1 MMRIIENWGAF
12 DDALWTIKGRIDR
25 RKGNSQLLDPTS
37 LCAEKNNKKENIQ
50 RIIYGTDGRH
60 RVVSVRFHDGKVE
73 DVADGVGTDA
83 KFLSPGGICSHRVTR
98 YIMNLLGTGIYSCLI
113 PEVTTVA
120 SVRATT
126 SQTAA
131 AAGGIEEEWG
141 EEGNSNPYGLNFPRG
156 ILSFDIP
163 HINDSIVFL
172 ADREQSHPPVNY
184 EKLSV
189 MIYLNQATSGSHTIR
204 ALHLHEDGK
213 GEMVIVGGSY
223 GEAGFVDG
231 SGNTA
236 TFKYCQITSSFSIK
250 EMEIS
255 PTDIAGQG
263 SYIYKRKKLR
273 GKEED
278 SSGID
283 INGGFILNISLSI
296 LIADTGNSRIRQ
308 LYFETEVEA
317 QEEPTVA
324 NTTTPT
330 NNAPYSCKICKCLL
344 QQGAR
349 QTLVNVSTIQLETTK
364 YTERDIYRISGYA
377 EDLDQF
383 FIADQGQASI
393 RALKRYH
400 PDDLQSLQ
408 FSVHHLEGCSN
419 MDDDNDN
426 DDGESGVGSR
436 PKISFIPRPQIDCPS
451 YRFPSPT
458 CLCAEAAGHWLFVGD
473 SEYECI
479 KKVTKDG
486 VSVWD
491 LTRPLSVRE
500 AREIV
505 DGMCC

>member
-1 MMRIIENWGAF
+1 M
-12 DDALWTIKGRIDR
+12 
-25 RKGNSQLLDPTS
+25 Q
-37 LCAEKNNKKENIQ
+37 
-50 RIIYGTDGRH
+50 
-60 RVVSVRFHDGKVE
+60 
-73 DVADGVGTDA
+73 
-83 KFLSPGGICSHRVTR
+83 
-98 YIMNLLGTGIYSCLI
+98 
-113 PEVTTVA
+113 
-120 SVRATT
+120 
-126 SQTAA
+126 
-131 AAGGIEEEWG
+131 
-141 EEGNSNPYGLNFPRG
+141 GNSNPYGLNFPRG

-172 ADREQSHPPVNY
+172 ADR
-184 EKLSV
+184 
-189 MIYLNQATSGSHTIR
+189 GSHTIR

-236 TFKYCQITSSFSIK
+236 TFN
-250 EMEIS
+250 S

-364 YTERDIYRISGYA
+364 YTERDIYRISGISYA

-436 PKISFIPRPQIDCPS
+436 PKISFIPRPQIE
-451 YRFPSPT
+451 FPSPT
-458 CLCAEAAGHWLFVGD
+458 CLCAEAAGHWLFV
-473 SEYECI
+473 
-479 KKVTKDG
+479 V
-486 VSVWD
+486 VSY
-491 LTRPLSVRE
+491 LE
-500 AREIV
+500 NKQK
-505 DGMCC
+505 